1 VTKPTSYDLLLEVQ
15 KAVNRL
21 EDKMDKRL
29 CDVETRVNVLEDFK
43 GKMAGMAAI
52 ISTIF
57 GALVSWFIKEI
68 KN

>member
-1 VTKPTSYDLLLEVQ
+1 MTNSKVSLKDIYDV
-15 KAVNRL
+15 VNRL

-43 GKMAGMAAI
+43 GKMAGMTAI